1 MLLFAI
7 TFAWFQSIDFT
18 NLNERVLIYDNTLL
32 GYKRSLPDKYN
43 QDKQLRFYQIPKK
56 AI

>member
-1 MLLFAI
+1 MLLYAM

-32 GYKRSLPDKYN
+32 GFKRSLPDK
-43 QDKQLRFYQIPKK
+43 KLSFFKIPKK